1 MTPTT
6 PTPGPTS
13 STASGTTS
21 GPTSDASARRRALA
35 PTDGAVAHR
44 APGGALARMIAVEA
58 RLLVRDPSVLFFA
71 LLFPALLLTVLGLVM
86 PWADQPYDDSDPLLA
101 AVTAITG
108 YTPIVLSLAVAT
120 VAVSTFPAI
129 IATYRQR
136 GVLRRLSTTPVG
148 PARLLVAQVVVNL
161 AALLLAAALAVTSGV
176 LVLGIS
182 LPEQPATVLLAF
194 LLAVL
199 SAFALGSLVAAR
211 APTAAA
217 ANGWGMTLYFLCL
230 FFAGVWLPL
239 PLMPDLVQDVA
250 GYTPLGAATQAMT
263 AGWVGQP
270 FPGTEMLVMAVWA
283 LVGVPVAVRLF
294 RWT

>member
-1 MTPTT
+1 MTTTT
-6 PTPGPTS
+6 PSPLTP
-13 STASGTTS
+13 ASA
-21 GPTSDASARRRALA
+21 DARRR
-35 PTDGAVAHR
+35 TR
-44 APGGALARMIAVEA
+44 GGALARMTAVEA
-58 RLLVRDPSVLFFA
+58 RLFLRDPSVFFFA
-71 LLFPALLLTVLGLVM
+71 LVFPALLLTVLGLVM
-86 PWADQPYDDSDPLLA
+86 PWADQPYDESDPLLG

-120 VAVSTFPAI
+120 VALSTFPAVV
-129 IATYRQR
+129 ATYRQR

-161 AALLLAAALAVTSGV
+161 GALVAAALLAVVAGV
-176 LVLGIS
+176 VVLGIS
-182 LPEQPATVLLAF
+182 LPVEPVTVVLAF

-199 SAFALGSLVAAR
+199 SAFALGSLVAAL

-217 ANGWGMTLYFLCL
+217 ANGWGMTLYFVSL

-239 PLMPDLVQDVA
+239 PLMPDAVQTIA
-250 GYTPLGAATQAMT
+250 GFTPLGAATQAMT

-270 FPGTEMLVMAVWA
+270 FPVTQLLVMAAWVV
-283 LVGVPVAVRLF
+283 VGVPVAVRLF

>member
-6 PTPGPTS
+6 PTPGTTTDPTVG
-13 STASGTTS
+13 AAGR
-21 GPTSDASARRRALA
+21 DAATRRRALA
-35 PTDGAVAHR
+35 PAPDGVARR
-44 APGGALARMIAVEA
+44 APGSALARMVAVEA

-86 PWADQPYDDSDPLLA
+86 PWADEPYDDSDPLLA

-120 VAVSTFPAI
+120 VALSTFPAI
-129 IATYRQR
+129 MATYRQR

-161 AALLLAAALAVTSGV
+161 AALVVAAALAVTSAVV
-176 LVLGIS
+176 LLDVS
-182 LPEQPATVLLAF
+182 LPAEPLTVVLAF

-199 SAFALGSLVAAR
+199 SAFAVGSFVAAL
-211 APTAAA
+211 APTAGA
-217 ANGWGMTLYFLCL
+217 ANGWGMTLYFVSL

-239 PLMPDLVQDVA
+239 PLMPDVVQTIA
-250 GYTPLGAATQAMT
+250 QYTPLGAATQAMT

-270 FPGTEMLVMAVWA
+270 FPVVEMVVMAAW
-283 LVGVPVAVRLF
+283 GVIGIPVAVRIF
-294 RWT
+294 RWS

>member
-1 MTPTT
+1 MT
-6 PTPGPTS
+6 
-13 STASGTTS
+13 
-21 GPTSDASARRRALA
+21 L
-35 PTDGAVAHR
+35 
-44 APGGALARMIAVEA
+44 VEG
-58 RLLVRDPSVLFFA
+58 RLMVRDPSVLFFA
-71 LLFPALLLTVLGLVM
+71 LVFPALLLTVLGLVM
-86 PWADQPYDDSDPLLA
+86 PWADEPYDETDPLLA

-161 AALLLAAALAVTSGV
+161 VALLVAAALAVASGV
-176 LVLGIS
+176 LLLDIS

-217 ANGWGMTLYFLCL
+217 ANGWGMTLYFVCL

-239 PLMPDLVQDVA
+239 PLMPDAVQTIA

-270 FPGTEMLVMAVWA
+270 FPGTELLVMAVWG
-283 LVGVPVAVRLF
+283 LVGIPVAVRIF